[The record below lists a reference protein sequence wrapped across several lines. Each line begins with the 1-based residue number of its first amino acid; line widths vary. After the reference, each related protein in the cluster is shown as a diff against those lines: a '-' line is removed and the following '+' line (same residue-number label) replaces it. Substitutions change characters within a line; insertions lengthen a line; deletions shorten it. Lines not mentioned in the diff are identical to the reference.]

1 MHLSL
6 HDTGV
11 TGSVAELAPLT
22 QLVVLSLHDTG
33 VHGDAKC
40 LRDRVPGLSDW
51 GSSSYDFGGTDVT
64 VGDGSRCDEV
74 EERDEGLP
82 ESAAVVIIVL
92 VVLLAVAV
100 AVAVAKKQRRS
111 KLDRTPPIDKPAL
124 ETVAMV
130 PPEDLPPARA
140 PAGQQEQKRRQKQQ
154 RQDVVVTQFQATCS
168 VDAEK
173 TRGCLRAAGG
183 DLPAAIGHMVEE
195 ERLRQQSRTG
205 EQQAVEVA
213 EFMRQRYTD
222 EATARDQLQQ
232 TGWDLRRALASY
244 MPPVPD
250 SPVAGRTF
258 AGSHFKAAY
267 KQVSVP
273 EGPMDLGMKLG
284 DLIRAY
290 CRQEAIEW
298 EAEGE
303 PFLKKLQR
311 EAMHNMD
318 DPIEQ
323 MLQRMWTSTLTLRN
337 REFCSILNCIA
348 RADEQAL
355 ATALAGLARGIN
367 RLCVSVPPRP
377 PFPQGDTCYRGG
389 GFDDRYRSFFV
400 SGRQFRQPAY
410 LATSFSEDVARRFIG
425 MRGADRCV
433 LWRVRIDA
441 VRKCMHVNLVTRRVP
456 GLPDEQEYLFAPYSA
471 FSVLSA
477 TWNAGT
483 VANPHVIEL
492 LAAVDNRTEPEDL
505 PLAPWS

>member
-1 MHLSL
+1 
-6 HDTGV
+6 
-11 TGSVAELAPLT
+11 
-22 QLVVLSLHDTG
+22 
-33 VHGDAKC
+33 
-40 LRDRVPGLSDW
+40 
-51 GSSSYDFGGTDVT
+51 
-64 VGDGSRCDEV
+64 
-74 EERDEGLP
+74 
-82 ESAAVVIIVL
+82 
-92 VVLLAVAV
+92 
-100 AVAVAKKQRRS
+100 
-111 KLDRTPPIDKPAL
+111 
-124 ETVAMV
+124 
-130 PPEDLPPARA
+130 
-140 PAGQQEQKRRQKQQ
+140 
-154 RQDVVVTQFQATCS
+154 
-168 VDAEK
+168 
-173 TRGCLRAAGG
+173 
-183 DLPAAIGHMVEE
+183 
-195 ERLRQQSRTG
+195 
-205 EQQAVEVA
+205 
-213 EFMRQRYTD
+213 MRQRYTD
-222 EATARDQLQQ
+222 EATAREQLQRC
-232 TGWDLRRALASY
+232 GWDLPRALASY

-250 SPVAGRTF
+250 SLVAGRTF

-267 KQVSVP
+267 MRVAVP
-273 EGPMDLGMKLG
+273 EGPMDLGIKLG

-290 CRQEAIEW
+290 CRQETIEW

-311 EAMHNMD
+311 EAMQNMD

-323 MLQRMWTSTLTLRN
+323 MMQRMWTSTLTLRN
-337 REFCSILNCIA
+337 REFCFILNYIA
-348 RADEQAL
+348 RADAEPF

-410 LATSFSEDVARRFIG
+410 LATSFSEDVARGFIR
-425 MRGADRCV
+425 MRGADDCV
-433 LWRVRIDA
+433 LWRVRIDP

-477 TWNAGT
+477 AWNAGT